1 MKVGHLATQVKIPQS
16 RGEIM
21 TTRNFEDALKKL
33 ENIVHKI
40 EEGQMSLEETLKAFE
55 EGVKLARFCQS
66 KLDEAQKKV
75 EILMKD
81 EKGNLRSRPFQE
93 E

>member
-1 MKVGHLATQVKIPQS
+1 
-16 RGEIM
+16 M
-21 TTRNFEDALKKL
+21 TTRSFEEALKKL
-33 ENIVHKI
+33 ENIVHRI
-40 EEGQMSLEETLKAFE
+40 EEGQMSLDETLKAFE

>member
-1 MKVGHLATQVKIPQS
+1 
-16 RGEIM
+16 M

>member
-1 MKVGHLATQVKIPQS
+1 
-16 RGEIM
+16 M
-21 TTRNFEDALKKL
+21 TTRKFEDALKKL

-40 EEGQMSLEETLKAFE
+40 EEGNLSLEETLKAFE
-55 EGVKLARFCQS
+55 EGVTLARFCQS

-81 EKGNLRSRPFQE
+81 EKGKLKSRPFQE